1 MTNLNTV
8 RHVTTSAGDSTAGAI
23 SFPTRIRGF
32 NVINSKN
39 AVGTFEIKDGLTTGA
54 TKSKIKINMA
64 SDGTLDTSLADEGVR
79 CETGVVVSASVSVY
93 ATIYFG

>member
-8 RHVTTSAGDSTAGAI
+8 RHVTTSSGDLTAVAVG
-23 SFPTRIRGF
+23 FPTRIRGF
-32 NVINSKN
+32 NVLNSKN
-39 AVGTFEIKDGLTTGA
+39 AVGTFEIKDGLSTGA
-54 TKSKIKINMA
+54 TKSRIKINMA
-64 SDGTLDTSLADEGVR
+64 ADGTLDTYLTDEGVR

>member
-1 MTNLNTV
+1 MTNLSTV
-8 RHVTTSAGDSTAGAI
+8 RHVTTSAGDLTAVAV

-32 NVINSKN
+32 NVLNSKN

-64 SDGTLDTSLADEGVR
+64 ADGTLDTYLADEGVR